1 MRGSSITQGS
11 TGRRCAATDLRG
23 SSITQGST
31 GRRCAATDLR
41 DSSITQEST
50 GGSCAADYC
59 YGSCSCGSVTQCG
72 MSQNEQNV
80 CTSLLFQLLQVC
92 FLVIRGR
99 ISYTLSVERIV
110 SLTNVQSAAFCSKI
124 SGPISI
130 MSCSLKK
137 RYQGSPCVYILH
149 WGVGKPGNE
158 ATLVVQVT
166 NIEVRSSGYQARFSM
181 CSL

>member
-1 MRGSSITQGS
+1 MS
-11 TGRRCAATDLRG
+11 
-23 SSITQGST
+23 
-31 GRRCAATDLR
+31 

-137 RYQGSPCVYILH
+137 RYQALPVYTYSR
-149 WGVGKPGNE
+149 VGKPGNE